1 MLAPCWLRRQRA
13 RCRHPAQEGTCPA
26 THPCTKLGPALQI
39 FIPATQCG
47 AKGAATRRMSLVIN
61 ASLLPMALCS
71 SLPTFISGGHPA
83 RPGPRAEPRLVFI
96 HLKLQISTKQT
107 YIKITLRNNPNHEGK
122 EIPFFLFFEFRWSFF
137 FFGLSPGKQTAE
149 IRSRLGSL
157 ASESDEK

>member
-26 THPCTKLGPALQI
+26 THPCTKLGPTLQI

-61 ASLLPMALCS
+61 ASLLPMGAVLIATNFHRRWS
-71 SLPTFISGGHPA
+71 PGPV
-83 RPGPRAEPRLVFI
+83 GPRAEPRLVFV

-122 EIPFFLFFEFRWSFF
+122 EIPFFIFLIQMELFF
-137 FFGLSPGKQTAE
+137 LV
-149 IRSRLGSL
+149 
-157 ASESDEK
+157 